1 MFLLNASKKA
11 LFALAGLLLAGI
23 LLALWLTQ
31 LVWLESNKSRVE
43 GYANALLGQAESV
56 ASNLTQALVELD
68 ALPLPACSDDDLAI
82 IRRITFEHRF
92 VKDAGGVNEGAI
104 TCSAMWGTLKQP
116 YTLPGNGKTTRN
128 HIRLWREIPNYAIA
142 GSTID
147 VSASQYA
154 FVVTSP
160 KAFAAFET
168 PPPGLSVVLASPD
181 DHVAMFQAGPALA
194 RTESMTKR
202 NTRRCSERFDICVT
216 AQLDNTIFSS
226 DRAGLLAFVSL
237 VGGLLGVL
245 SWYAL
250 KGIVTRRHSVSMK
263 LAAAIRSD
271 GIQMAYQPIVQ
282 AATGRTLGFEALARW
297 YDKDL
302 GNVPPD
308 VFFKKASE
316 LHLGF
321 QLNSNV
327 IRKSLSECGEL
338 LRRCK
343 QLYLSVNLDTE
354 SLLTPDLIEVLIQET
369 QSNGIDF
376 TQIAIEI
383 LEVSTAEV
391 DQIEASVA
399 QLRQCGYQVFIDDFG
414 TGYSSLAYLSNLKI
428 DKIKIDRTFTQ
439 SAGTDSPAAQILVKI
454 YEISKTINTEII
466 FEGIETEEQLE
477 AILVFCPDALAQ
489 GWLFSKAI
497 PIEALSVEGWEFPR
511 TVGSVHS

>member
-1 MFLLNASKKA
+1 MLLLKASKKA
-11 LFALAGLLLAGI
+11 LFALVVLLLAGV

-31 LVWLESNKSRVE
+31 LVWQESNKSRVE
-43 GYANALLGQAESV
+43 EYANALLSQAESV
-56 ASNLTQALVELD
+56 ASNLTQALMVLD
-68 ALPLPACSDDDLAI
+68 IQPLSACSDDDLAAL
-82 IRRITFEHRF
+82 RRTTFEHRF
-92 VKDAGGVNEGAI
+92 VKDAGRMNGSTI
-104 TCSAMWGTLKQP
+104 TCSAMWGALKQP
-116 YTLPGNGKTTRN
+116 YMLPGNGKTTRN
-128 HIRLWREIPNYAIA
+128 HFRLWREIPNYAIA

-147 VSASQYA
+147 VSASEYA

-160 KAFAAFET
+160 KAFSAFET
-168 PPPGLSVVLASPD
+168 PPAGLSAVLTSPD
-181 DHVAMFQAGPALA
+181 DHVVMFQAGPVIA
-194 RTESMTKR
+194 RTASMTIR

-216 AQLDNTIFSS
+216 AHLDNTIFSS
-226 DRAGLLAFVSL
+226 DRAGLLAFIGM
-237 VGGLLGVL
+237 VGGFLGVL

-250 KGIVTRRHSVSMK
+250 KGIVARRHSMSMK

-271 GIQMAYQPIVQ
+271 GIQMVYQPIVQ
-282 AATGRTLGFEALARW
+282 AATGRMLGFEALARW
-297 YDKDL
+297 NDKDW

-321 QLNSNV
+321 QLNSDV

-343 QLYLSVNLDTE
+343 QLYLSINLDTE
-354 SLLTPDLIEVLIQET
+354 SLLKPDLIEVLIQET
-369 QSNGIDF
+369 KENRIDF

-454 YEISKTINTEII
+454 YEISKTINAEII
-466 FEGIETEEQLE
+466 FEGIETEGQLQ
-477 AILVFCPDALAQ
+477 AILAFCPDALAQ
-489 GWLFSKAI
+489 GWLYSKAL
-497 PIEALSVEGWEFPR
+497 PFKALSLTDLIVPR
-511 TVGSVHS
+511 VVDSSA